1 MDNTG
6 YAPEEPIAAVATALA
21 PAALGIIRVS
31 GKNSIQLLSKIF
43 SRPKA
48 LNQAAGNTIVYGWI
62 VEPSGDGSQDPNGGG
77 QNAPRGGDCAQD
89 QNCGGG
95 QEASQDKDAPRDGD
109 CSQGQKAARI
119 DEVLV
124 SVFRAPKSFTG
135 EEMAEI
141 SCHGGTAVV
150 TKIFNA
156 LLKVGF
162 RQAERGEF
170 TFRAYINGKADLT
183 KAEAVREIIE
193 SRTNASSQKA
203 AGRLAGN
210 LSERIAAIQK
220 SLVDTLAQIEV
231 EIEYPEDE
239 ETIADSYD
247 QTKLLEAIA
256 SLETLAST
264 WKSEKIYQEGARL
277 VLCGKTNAG
286 KSSLFN
292 SLLKEE
298 RAIVSDIEGTTRD
311 WIESW
316 ISIDGIPARLFD
328 TAGLRKTSDEIEA
341 RGVES
346 AKELSDEADLLLY
359 LADIS
364 ASKDDI
370 DLDFLAERKEPV
382 IFVWNKID
390 KIGANQEA
398 SQDQKAA
405 EQKSVTDQ
413 DAAAAATDGKTIT
426 AGGENRLQAQ
436 EAAQKF
442 LEASAAKI
450 PTLAAQV
457 FVSAKDGSGV
467 KDLVAAAKS
476 VLLKGSDTDRGQAGL
491 GSERQKRLVEQALES
506 LRHAASLQK
515 GYSLD
520 AAVQDIED
528 ALDFLGELTGR
539 VTADDILESVFS
551 HFCVGK

>member
-6 YAPEEPIAAVATALA
+6 YTPEEPIAAVATALA

-31 GKNSIQLLSKIF
+31 GKNSIQFLSKIF

-48 LNQAAGNTIVYGWI
+48 LNEAAGNTIVYGWI
-62 VEPSGDGSQDPNGGG
+62 VEPQNAGATERVGGG
-77 QNAPRGGDCAQD
+77 QDCSQD
-89 QNCGGG
+89 QN
-95 QEASQDKDAPRDGD
+95 
-109 CSQGQKAARI
+109 AARI

-150 TKIFNA
+150 TQIFN
-156 LLKVGF
+156 LLLQNGF

-170 TFRAYINGKADLT
+170 TFRAFINGKADLT

-193 SRTNASSQKA
+193 SRTSASSQKA

-210 LSERIAAIQK
+210 LQAQIAAIQK
-220 SLVDTLAQIEV
+220 SLIDTLAQIEV

-239 ETIADSYD
+239 ETIADAYD

-256 SLETLAST
+256 QLETLAST
-264 WKSEKIYQEGARL
+264 WKSEKLYQEGARL

-328 TAGLRKTSDEIEA
+328 TAGLRSTSDEIEA

-364 ASKDDI
+364 AGKDDI

-390 KIGANQEA
+390 KIGVGQND
-398 SQDQKAA
+398 SQDQN
-405 EQKSVTDQ
+405 
-413 DAAAAATDGKTIT
+413 AAAIDEAKKFYET
-426 AGGENRLQAQ
+426 ASQ
-436 EAAQKF
+436 
-442 LEASAAKI
+442 KI
-450 PTLAAQV
+450 PALSGQV
-457 FVSAKDGSGV
+457 FVSAKNGGGV
-467 KDLVAAAKS
+467 KDLVAMAKAL
-476 VLLKGSDTDRGQAGL
+476 LLKGQETERSQAGL
-491 GSERQKRLVEQALES
+491 GSERQKRLVESALES
-506 LRHAASLQK
+506 LRHAASLPK

-539 VTADDILESVFS
+539 VTADDILDSVFS
-551 HFCVGK
+551 NFCVGK

>member
-6 YAPEEPIAAVATALA
+6 YTPEEPIAAVATALA

-48 LNQAAGNTIVYGWI
+48 LNAAAGNTIVYGWI
-62 VEPSGDGSQDPNGGG
+62 VEG
-77 QNAPRGGDCAQD
+77 AQD
-89 QNCGGG
+89 QKAAD
-95 QEASQDKDAPRDGD
+95 EKLSQDQNAAARDCVPD
-109 CSQGQKAARI
+109 QKAARV

-150 TKIFNA
+150 TKIFN
-156 LLKVGF
+156 LLLQNGF

-170 TFRAYINGKADLT
+170 TFRAFINGKADLT

-193 SRTNASSQKA
+193 SRTGASSQKA

-210 LSERIAAIQK
+210 LSQEIERVQK
-220 SLVDTLAQIEV
+220 SLIDTLAQIEV

-239 ETIADSYD
+239 ETIADAYD

-256 SLETLAST
+256 ALERLAHT
-264 WKSEKIYQEGARL
+264 WKSEKLYQEGARL

-292 SLLKEE
+292 CLLKEE

-316 ISIDGIPARLFD
+316 ISLDGIPARLFD
-328 TAGLRKTSDEIEA
+328 TAGLRSTSDEIEA

-359 LADIS
+359 LADVTLP
-364 ASKDDI
+364 KDQI
-370 DLDFLAERKEPV
+370 DLAFLAERKEPV
-382 IFVWNKID
+382 IFVWNKLD
-390 KIGANQEA
+390 KLL
-398 SQDQKAA
+398 QDQKAA
-405 EQKSVTDQ
+405 ISE
-413 DAAAAATDGKTIT
+413 
-426 AGGENRLQAQ
+426 
-436 EAAQKF
+436 AQKF
-442 LEASAAKI
+442 YEAASKKI
-450 PTLAAQV
+450 PALSGQV
-457 FVSAKDGSGV
+457 FVSAKNGGGV
-467 KDLVAAAKS
+467 KDLVAMAKGL
-476 VLLKGSDTDRGQAGL
+476 LLKGQETERSQAGL
-491 GSERQKRLVEQALES
+491 GSERQKRLVESALES
-506 LRHAASLQK
+506 LRHAAALQK

-539 VTADDILESVFS
+539 VTADDILDSVFS
-551 HFCVGK
+551 NFCVGK

>member
-6 YAPEEPIAAVATALA
+6 YTPEEPIAAVATALA

-48 LNQAAGNTIVYGWI
+48 LNAAAGNTIVYGWI
-62 VEPSGDGSQDPNGGG
+62 VEPSNEGLTKSVGGG
-77 QNAPRGGDCAQD
+77 GENRSQD
-89 QNCGGG
+89 QN
-95 QEASQDKDAPRDGD
+95 AAARDCVPD
-109 CSQGQKAARI
+109 QKAARV

-150 TKIFNA
+150 TKIFN
-156 LLKVGF
+156 LLLQNGF

-170 TFRAYINGKADLT
+170 TFRAFINGKADLT

-193 SRTNASSQKA
+193 SRTGASSQKA

-210 LSERIAAIQK
+210 LSQEIERVQK
-220 SLVDTLAQIEV
+220 SLIDTLAQIEV

-239 ETIADSYD
+239 ETIADAYD

-256 SLETLAST
+256 ALERLAHT
-264 WKSEKIYQEGARL
+264 WKSEKLYQEGARL

-292 SLLKEE
+292 CLLKEE

-316 ISIDGIPARLFD
+316 ISLDGIPARLFD
-328 TAGLRKTSDEIEA
+328 TAGLRSTSDEIEA

-359 LADIS
+359 LADVTLP
-364 ASKDDI
+364 KDQI
-370 DLDFLAERKEPV
+370 DLAFLAERKEPV
-382 IFVWNKID
+382 IFVWNKLD
-390 KIGANQEA
+390 KLL
-398 SQDQKAA
+398 QDQKAA
-405 EQKSVTDQ
+405 ISE
-413 DAAAAATDGKTIT
+413 
-426 AGGENRLQAQ
+426 
-436 EAAQKF
+436 AQKF
-442 LEASAAKI
+442 YEAASKKI
-450 PTLAAQV
+450 PALSGQV
-457 FVSAKDGSGV
+457 FVSAKNGGGV
-467 KDLVAAAKS
+467 KDLVAMAKGL
-476 VLLKGSDTDRGQAGL
+476 LLKGQETERSQAGL
-491 GSERQKRLVEQALES
+491 GSERQKRLVESALES

-539 VTADDILESVFS
+539 VTADDILDSVFS
-551 HFCVGK
+551 NFCVGK

>member
-6 YAPEEPIAAVATALA
+6 YTPEEPIAAVATALA

-31 GKNSIQLLSKIF
+31 GKNSIQFLSKIF

-48 LNQAAGNTIVYGWI
+48 LNEAAGNTIVYGWI
-62 VEPSGDGSQDPNGGG
+62 VEPQNAGATERVGGG
-77 QNAPRGGDCAQD
+77 QDCSQD
-89 QNCGGG
+89 QN
-95 QEASQDKDAPRDGD
+95 
-109 CSQGQKAARI
+109 AARI

-150 TKIFNA
+150 TQIFN
-156 LLKVGF
+156 LLLQNGF

-170 TFRAYINGKADLT
+170 TFRAFINGKTDLT

-210 LSERIAAIQK
+210 LQTQIAAIQK
-220 SLVDTLAQIEV
+220 SLIDTLAQIEV

-239 ETIADSYD
+239 ETIADAYD

-256 SLETLAST
+256 QLETLAST
-264 WKSEKIYQEGARL
+264 WKSEKLYQEGARL

-292 SLLKEE
+292 CLLKEE

-328 TAGLRKTSDEIEA
+328 TAGLRSTNDEIEA

-359 LADIS
+359 LADVTLP
-364 ASKDDI
+364 KDQI
-370 DLDFLAERKEPV
+370 DLAFLAERKEPV

-390 KIGANQEA
+390 KIGAGQND

-405 EQKSVTDQ
+405 ISEAK
-413 DAAAAATDGKTIT
+413 KFY
-426 AGGENRLQAQ
+426 
-436 EAAQKF
+436 EAASK
-442 LEASAAKI
+442 KI
-450 PTLAAQV
+450 PALSGQV
-457 FVSAKDGSGV
+457 FVSAKNGGGV
-467 KDLVAAAKS
+467 KDLVAMAKAL
-476 VLLKGSDTDRGQAGL
+476 LLKGQETERSQAGL
-491 GSERQKRLVEQALES
+491 GSERQKRLVESALES
-506 LRHAASLQK
+506 LRHAAGLQK

-539 VTADDILESVFS
+539 VTADDILDSVFS
-551 HFCVGK
+551 NFCVGK

>member
-1 MDNTG
+1 MDTTG
-6 YAPEEPIAAVATALA
+6 YTPEEPIAAVATALA

-48 LNQAAGNTIVYGWI
+48 LNEAAGNTIVYGWI
-62 VEPSGDGSQDPNGGG
+62 VEPTDN
-77 QNAPRGGDCAQD
+77 
-89 QNCGGG
+89 
-95 QEASQDKDAPRDGD
+95 
-109 CSQGQKAARI
+109 AARI

-156 LLKVGF
+156 LLKNGF

-170 TFRAYINGKADLT
+170 TFRAFINGKTDLT
-183 KAEAVREIIE
+183 KAEAVREIID
-193 SRTNASSQKA
+193 SRTSASSQKA

-210 LSERIAAIQK
+210 LSTKIIEIQK

-247 QTKLLEAIA
+247 QSRLLEAIGQ
-256 SLETLAST
+256 LETLAST
-264 WKSEKIYQEGARL
+264 WKSEKLYQEGARV
-277 VLCGKTNAG
+277 VLCGKTNSG

-316 ISIDGIPARLFD
+316 ISLDGIPARLFD
-328 TAGLRKTSDEIEA
+328 TAGLRNTSDEIEA

-346 AKELSDEADLLLY
+346 AKELSDEADLLFY
-359 LADIS
+359 LADITLP
-364 ASKDDI
+364 KDQI
-370 DLDFLAERKEPV
+370 DLAFLSERKEPV

-390 KIGANQEA
+390 KTVADQNTAA
-398 SQDQKAA
+398 SAKDQ
-405 EQKSVTDQ
+405 
-413 DAAAAATDGKTIT
+413 
-426 AGGENRLQAQ
+426 
-436 EAAQKF
+436 AQKF
-442 LEASAAKI
+442 LDANKEKVPS
-450 PTLAAQV
+450 LAAQV

-476 VLLKGSDTDRGQAGL
+476 VLLKGEGTERGQAGL

-506 LRHAASLQK
+506 LRHAAGLQK

-528 ALDFLGELTGR
+528 ALDFLGELIGK
-539 VTADDILESVFS
+539 VTADDVLESVFS

>member
-6 YAPEEPIAAVATALA
+6 YTPEEPIAAVATALA

-48 LNQAAGNTIVYGWI
+48 LNEAAGNTIVYGWI
-62 VEPSGDGSQDPNGGG
+62 VEPQNAGFAKSVGGG
-77 QNAPRGGDCAQD
+77 QDCSQD
-89 QNCGGG
+89 QNAAD
-95 QEASQDKDAPRDGD
+95 EKLSQDQNAAARDCVPD
-109 CSQGQKAARI
+109 QKAARV

-150 TKIFNA
+150 TKIFN
-156 LLKVGF
+156 LLLQNGF

-170 TFRAYINGKADLT
+170 TFRAFINGKADLT

-193 SRTNASSQKA
+193 SRTGASSQKA

-210 LSERIAAIQK
+210 LSQEIERVQK
-220 SLVDTLAQIEV
+220 SLIDTLAQIEV

-239 ETIADSYD
+239 ETIADAYD

-256 SLETLAST
+256 ALERLAHT
-264 WKSEKIYQEGARL
+264 WKSEKLYQEGARL

-292 SLLKEE
+292 CLLKEE

-316 ISIDGIPARLFD
+316 ISLDGIPARLFD
-328 TAGLRKTSDEIEA
+328 TAGLRSTSDEIEA

-346 AKELSDEADLLLY
+346 AKELSDEADLLLF
-359 LADIS
+359 LADVTLP
-364 ASKDDI
+364 KDQI
-370 DLDFLAERKEPV
+370 DLAFLAERKEPV
-382 IFVWNKID
+382 IFVWNKLD
-390 KIGANQEA
+390 KV

-405 EQKSVTDQ
+405 ISE
-413 DAAAAATDGKTIT
+413 
-426 AGGENRLQAQ
+426 
-436 EAAQKF
+436 AQKF
-442 LEASAAKI
+442 YEAASQKI
-450 PTLAAQV
+450 PALSGQV
-457 FVSAKDGSGV
+457 FVSAKNGGGV
-467 KDLVAAAKS
+467 KDLVAMAKAL
-476 VLLKGSDTDRGQAGL
+476 LLKGQETERSQAGL
-491 GSERQKRLVEQALES
+491 GSERQKRLVESALES

-539 VTADDILESVFS
+539 VTAEDILDSVFS
-551 HFCVGK
+551 NFCVGK

>member
-6 YAPEEPIAAVATALA
+6 YTPEEPIAAVATALA

-48 LNQAAGNTIVYGWI
+48 LNEAAGNTIVYGWI
-62 VEPSGDGSQDPNGGG
+62 VAPQDEGAAKSVGGG
-77 QNAPRGGDCAQD
+77 VQ
-89 QNCGGG
+89 
-95 QEASQDKDAPRDGD
+95 D
-109 CSQGQKAARI
+109 CSQDQKLAARI

-150 TKIFNA
+150 TQIFN
-156 LLKVGF
+156 LLLQNGF

-170 TFRAYINGKADLT
+170 TFRAFINGKADLT

-210 LSERIAAIQK
+210 LQAQIAAIQK

-239 ETIADSYD
+239 ETIADAYD

-256 SLETLAST
+256 QLETLAST
-264 WKSEKIYQEGARL
+264 WKSEKLYQEGARL

-328 TAGLRKTSDEIEA
+328 TAGLRSTSDEIEA

-346 AKELSDEADLLLY
+346 AKELSGEADLLLY

-390 KIGANQEA
+390 KIGAGQNA
-398 SQDQKAA
+398 SQDQNAASQKA
-405 EQKSVTDQ
+405 SQ
-413 DAAAAATDGKTIT
+413 D
-426 AGGENRLQAQ
+426 Q
-436 EAAQKF
+436 EAAAQTEKASQGQNAALAEAQKF
-442 LEASAAKI
+442 YEAASKKI
-450 PTLAAQV
+450 PALAQQV
-457 FVSAKDGSGV
+457 FVSAKNGGGV
-467 KDLVAAAKS
+467 KDLVAAAKAL
-476 VLLKGSDTDRGQAGL
+476 LLKGQQTERSQAGL
-491 GSERQKRLVEQALES
+491 GSERQKRLVESALES
-506 LRHAASLQK
+506 LRHAAGLQK

-539 VTADDILESVFS
+539 VTADDILDSVFS
-551 HFCVGK
+551 NFCVGK

>member
-6 YAPEEPIAAVATALA
+6 YTPEEPIAAVATALA

-48 LNQAAGNTIVYGWI
+48 LNEAAGNTIVYGWI
-62 VEPSGDGSQDPNGGG
+62 VEPQNAGAAERVGGG
-77 QNAPRGGDCAQD
+77 QDCSQD
-89 QNCGGG
+89 QNAAD
-95 QEASQDKDAPRDGD
+95 EKLSQDQKAAARDCVPD
-109 CSQGQKAARI
+109 QKAARV

-150 TKIFNA
+150 TKIFN
-156 LLKVGF
+156 LLLQNGF

-170 TFRAYINGKADLT
+170 TFRAFINGKADLT

-193 SRTNASSQKA
+193 SRTGASSQKA

-210 LSERIAAIQK
+210 LSQEIERVQK
-220 SLVDTLAQIEV
+220 SLIDTLAQIEV

-239 ETIADSYD
+239 ETIADAYD

-256 SLETLAST
+256 ALERLAHT
-264 WKSEKIYQEGARL
+264 WKSEKLYQEGARL

-292 SLLKEE
+292 CLLKEE

-316 ISIDGIPARLFD
+316 ISLDGIPARLFD
-328 TAGLRKTSDEIEA
+328 TAGLRSTSDEIEA

-359 LADIS
+359 LADVTLP
-364 ASKDDI
+364 KDQI
-370 DLDFLAERKEPV
+370 DLAFLAERKEPV
-382 IFVWNKID
+382 IFVWNKLD
-390 KIGANQEA
+390 KV

-405 EQKSVTDQ
+405 ISEAK
-413 DAAAAATDGKTIT
+413 KFY
-426 AGGENRLQAQ
+426 
-436 EAAQKF
+436 EAASK
-442 LEASAAKI
+442 KI
-450 PTLAAQV
+450 PALSGQV
-457 FVSAKDGSGV
+457 FVSAKNGGGV
-467 KDLVAAAKS
+467 KDLVAMAKGL
-476 VLLKGSDTDRGQAGL
+476 LLKGQETERSQAGL
-491 GSERQKRLVEQALES
+491 GSERQKRLVESALES

-539 VTADDILESVFS
+539 VTADDILDSVFS
-551 HFCVGK
+551 NFCVGK

>member
-6 YAPEEPIAAVATALA
+6 YTPEEPIAAVATVLA

-48 LNQAAGNTIVYGWI
+48 LNEAAGNTIVYGWI
-62 VEPSGDGSQDPNGGG
+62 VAPSNEVLTKSVGGG
-77 QNAPRGGDCAQD
+77 QG
-89 QNCGGG
+89 
-95 QEASQDKDAPRDGD
+95 ASQD
-109 CSQGQKAARI
+109 QKLAARI

-150 TKIFNA
+150 TQIFN
-156 LLKVGF
+156 LLLQNGF

-170 TFRAYINGKADLT
+170 TFRAFINGKADLT

-210 LSERIAAIQK
+210 LQAQIAAIQK

-239 ETIADSYD
+239 ETIADAYD

-256 SLETLAST
+256 ALERLAHT
-264 WKSEKIYQEGARL
+264 WKSEKLYQEGARL

-316 ISIDGIPARLFD
+316 ISLDGIPARLFD

-364 ASKDDI
+364 ADKAGI

-382 IFVWNKID
+382 IFVWNKVD
-390 KIGANQEA
+390 KIASQEA
-398 SQDQKAA
+398 SQDQ
-405 EQKSVTDQ
+405 E
-413 DAAAAATDGKTIT
+413 AAAISEAKKFY
-426 AGGENRLQAQ
+426 
-436 EAAQKF
+436 EAASK
-442 LEASAAKI
+442 KI
-450 PTLAAQV
+450 PALSGQV
-457 FVSAKDGSGV
+457 FVSAKNGGGV
-467 KDLVAAAKS
+467 KDLVAMAKAL
-476 VLLKGSDTDRGQAGL
+476 LLKGQETERGQAGL
-491 GSERQKRLVEQALES
+491 GSERQKRLVESSLES

-539 VTADDILESVFS
+539 VTADDILDSVFS
-551 HFCVGK
+551 NFCVGK

>member
-6 YAPEEPIAAVATALA
+6 YTPEEPIAAVATALA

-48 LNQAAGNTIVYGWI
+48 LNEAAGNTIVYGWI
-62 VEPSGDGSQDPNGGG
+62 VEPSNEGLTKSV
-77 QNAPRGGDCAQD
+77 GGDH
-89 QNCGGG
+89 
-95 QEASQDKDAPRDGD
+95 D
-109 CSQGQKAARI
+109 CSQDQKAAARDCVPDQKAARV

-150 TKIFNA
+150 TKIFN
-156 LLKVGF
+156 LLLQNGF

-170 TFRAYINGKADLT
+170 TFRAFINGKADLT

-193 SRTNASSQKA
+193 SRTGASSQKA

-210 LSERIAAIQK
+210 LSQEIERVQK
-220 SLVDTLAQIEV
+220 SLIDTLAQIEV

-239 ETIADSYD
+239 ETIADAYD

-256 SLETLAST
+256 ALERLAHT
-264 WKSEKIYQEGARL
+264 WKSEKLYQEGARL

-292 SLLKEE
+292 CLLKEE

-316 ISIDGIPARLFD
+316 ISLDGIPARLFD
-328 TAGLRKTSDEIEA
+328 TAGLRSTNDEIEA

-359 LADIS
+359 LADVTLP
-364 ASKDDI
+364 KDQI
-370 DLDFLAERKEPV
+370 DLAFLAERKEPV
-382 IFVWNKID
+382 IFVWNKLD
-390 KIGANQEA
+390 KLPQDKEAAGQEA
-398 SQDQKAA
+398 LQDQKAA
-405 EQKSVTDQ
+405 ISE
-413 DAAAAATDGKTIT
+413 
-426 AGGENRLQAQ
+426 
-436 EAAQKF
+436 AQKF
-442 LEASAAKI
+442 YEAASKKI
-450 PTLAAQV
+450 PALSGQV
-457 FVSAKDGSGV
+457 FVSAKNGGGV
-467 KDLVAAAKS
+467 KDLVAMAKGL
-476 VLLKGSDTDRGQAGL
+476 LLKGRETERSQAGL
-491 GSERQKRLVEQALES
+491 GSERQKRLVENALES
-506 LRHAASLQK
+506 LRHAAALQK

-528 ALDFLGELTGR
+528 ALDFLGELIGK
-539 VTADDILESVFS
+539 VTADDVLESVFS

>member
-6 YAPEEPIAAVATALA
+6 YTPEEPIAAVATALA

-48 LNQAAGNTIVYGWI
+48 LNEAAGNTIVYGWI
-62 VEPSGDGSQDPNGGG
+62 VEPQNGG
-77 QNAPRGGDCAQD
+77 
-89 QNCGGG
+89 
-95 QEASQDKDAPRDGD
+95 
-109 CSQGQKAARI
+109 RI

-150 TKIFNA
+150 TKIFN
-156 LLKVGF
+156 LLLQNGF

-170 TFRAYINGKADLT
+170 TFRAFINGKADLT

-193 SRTNASSQKA
+193 SRTGASSQKA

-210 LSERIAAIQK
+210 LSQEIERVQK
-220 SLVDTLAQIEV
+220 SLIDTLAQIEV

-239 ETIADSYD
+239 ETIADAYD

-256 SLETLAST
+256 ALERLAHT
-264 WKSEKIYQEGARL
+264 WKSEKLYQEGARL

-292 SLLKEE
+292 CLLKEE
-298 RAIVSDIEGTTRD
+298 RAIVSDVEGTTRD

-316 ISIDGIPARLFD
+316 ISLDGIPARLFD
-328 TAGLRKTSDEIEA
+328 TAGLRSTSDEIEA

-359 LADIS
+359 LADVTLP
-364 ASKDDI
+364 KDQI
-370 DLDFLAERKEPV
+370 DLAFLAERKEPV
-382 IFVWNKID
+382 IFVWNKFD
-390 KIGANQEA
+390 KI

-405 EQKSVTDQ
+405 ISE
-413 DAAAAATDGKTIT
+413 
-426 AGGENRLQAQ
+426 
-436 EAAQKF
+436 AQKF
-442 LEASAAKI
+442 YEAASKKI
-450 PTLAAQV
+450 PALSGQV
-457 FVSAKDGSGV
+457 FVSAKNGGGV
-467 KDLVAAAKS
+467 KDLVAMAKAL
-476 VLLKGSDTDRGQAGL
+476 LLKGQETERSQAGL
-491 GSERQKRLVEQALES
+491 GSERQKRLVESALES

-539 VTADDILESVFS
+539 VTADDILDSVFS
-551 HFCVGK
+551 NFCVGK

>member
-6 YAPEEPIAAVATALA
+6 YTPGEPIAAVATALA

-48 LNQAAGNTIVYGWI
+48 LNEAAGNTIVYGWI
-62 VEPSGDGSQDPNGGG
+62 VEPSNEGLTKSVGGG
-77 QNAPRGGDCAQD
+77 QGASQD
-89 QNCGGG
+89 QNAAD
-95 QEASQDKDAPRDGD
+95 EKL
-109 CSQGQKAARI
+109 SQGQNAARV

-150 TKIFNA
+150 TQIFN
-156 LLKVGF
+156 LLLQNGF

-170 TFRAYINGKADLT
+170 TFRAFINGKADLT

-193 SRTNASSQKA
+193 SRTGASSQKA

-210 LSERIAAIQK
+210 LQAQIAAIQK

-239 ETIADSYD
+239 ETIADAYD

-256 SLETLAST
+256 ALERLAST
-264 WKSEKIYQEGARL
+264 WKSEKLYQEGARL

-316 ISIDGIPARLFD
+316 ISLDGIPARLFD

-364 ASKDDI
+364 ADKAGI
-370 DLDFLAERKEPV
+370 DLDFLTERKEPV

-390 KIGANQEA
+390 KIGAGQNDSQDQNAASQKA
-398 SQDQKAA
+398 SQDQ
-405 EQKSVTDQ
+405 E
-413 DAAAAATDGKTIT
+413 AAAISEAKKFY
-426 AGGENRLQAQ
+426 
-436 EAAQKF
+436 EAASK
-442 LEASAAKI
+442 KI
-450 PTLAAQV
+450 PALSGQV

-476 VLLKGSDTDRGQAGL
+476 VLLKGEGTERGQAGL
-491 GSERQKRLVEQALES
+491 GSERQKRLVESALES
-506 LRHAASLQK
+506 LRHAAALQK

-539 VTADDILESVFS
+539 VTADDILDSVFS
-551 HFCVGK
+551 NFCVGK

>member
-6 YAPEEPIAAVATALA
+6 YTPEEPIAAVATALA

-48 LNQAAGNTIVYGWI
+48 LNEAAGNTIVYGWI
-62 VEPSGDGSQDPNGGG
+62 VESQSDGTTESVGGG
-77 QNAPRGGDCAQD
+77 
-89 QNCGGG
+89 
-95 QEASQDKDAPRDGD
+95 
-109 CSQGQKAARI
+109 RI

-156 LLKVGF
+156 LLQNGF

-170 TFRAYINGKADLT
+170 TFRAFINGKADLT
-183 KAEAVREIIE
+183 KAEAVREIID
-193 SRTNASSQKA
+193 SRTGVSSQRA

-210 LSERIAAIQK
+210 LSTKIIEIQK

-247 QTKLLEAIA
+247 QSRLLEAIDQ
-256 SLETLAST
+256 LETLAST
-264 WKSEKIYQEGARL
+264 WKSEKLYQEGARV
-277 VLCGKTNAG
+277 VLCGKTNSG

-316 ISIDGIPARLFD
+316 ISLDGIPARLFD
-328 TAGLRKTSDEIEA
+328 TAGLRQTDDEIEA

-346 AKELSDEADLLLY
+346 AKELSDEADLLFY
-359 LADIS
+359 LADITLP
-364 ASKDDI
+364 KDQI
-370 DLDFLAERKEPV
+370 DLDFLTARKEPV

-390 KIGANQEA
+390 KAVKQEA
-398 SQDQKAA
+398 SQAQDTAA
-405 EQKSVTDQ
+405 SAKE
-413 DAAAAATDGKTIT
+413 
-426 AGGENRLQAQ
+426 
-436 EAAQKF
+436 EAKKF
-442 LEASAAKI
+442 LDANKEKVPS
-450 PTLAAQV
+450 LAAQV

-476 VLLKGSDTDRGQAGL
+476 VLLKGEGTERGQAGL

-528 ALDFLGELTGR
+528 ALDFLGELIGK
-539 VTADDILESVFS
+539 VTADDVLESVFS

>member
-6 YAPEEPIAAVATALA
+6 YTPEEPIAAVATALA

-48 LNQAAGNTIVYGWI
+48 LNEAAGNTIVYGWI
-62 VEPSGDGSQDPNGGG
+62 VERS
-77 QNAPRGGDCAQD
+77 QD
-89 QNCGGG
+89 QN
-95 QEASQDKDAPRDGD
+95 
-109 CSQGQKAARI
+109 AARV

-150 TKIFNA
+150 TQIFN
-156 LLKVGF
+156 LLLQNGF

-170 TFRAYINGKADLT
+170 TFRAFINGKADLT

-193 SRTNASSQKA
+193 SRTSASSQKA

-210 LSERIAAIQK
+210 LQAQIAAIQK
-220 SLVDTLAQIEV
+220 SLIDTLAQIEV

-239 ETIADSYD
+239 ETIADAYD

-256 SLETLAST
+256 QLETLAST
-264 WKSEKIYQEGARL
+264 WKSEKLYQEGARL

-328 TAGLRKTSDEIEA
+328 TAGLRSTSDEIEA

-364 ASKDDI
+364 AGKDDI

-382 IFVWNKID
+382 VFVWNKID
-390 KIGANQEA
+390 KIGAGQEA
-398 SQDQKAA
+398 
-405 EQKSVTDQ
+405 VTDQ
-413 DAAAAATDGKTIT
+413 NAAAIDEAKKFF
-426 AGGENRLQAQ
+426 
-436 EAAQKF
+436 EAAR
-442 LEASAAKI
+442 AKI
-450 PTLAAQV
+450 PALSGQV
-457 FVSAKDGSGV
+457 FVSAKNGGGV
-467 KDLVAAAKS
+467 KDLVAMAKAL
-476 VLLKGSDTDRGQAGL
+476 LLKGQETERSQAGL
-491 GSERQKRLVEQALES
+491 GSERQKRLVESALES

-539 VTADDILESVFS
+539 VTADDILDSVFS
-551 HFCVGK
+551 NFCVGK

>member
-6 YAPEEPIAAVATALA
+6 YTPEEPIAAVATALA

-48 LNQAAGNTIVYGWI
+48 LNAAAGNTIVYGWI
-62 VEPSGDGSQDPNGGG
+62 VEPQNAGATERVGGG
-77 QNAPRGGDCAQD
+77 Q
-89 QNCGGG
+89 
-95 QEASQDKDAPRDGD
+95 D
-109 CSQGQKAARI
+109 CSQGQNAADEKLSQGQNAAASDCIPDQKAARV

-150 TKIFNA
+150 TKIFN
-156 LLKVGF
+156 LLLQNGF

-170 TFRAYINGKADLT
+170 TFRAFINGKADLT

-193 SRTNASSQKA
+193 SRTGASSQKA

-210 LSERIAAIQK
+210 LSQEIERVQK
-220 SLVDTLAQIEV
+220 SLIDTLAQIEV

-239 ETIADSYD
+239 ETIADAYD

-256 SLETLAST
+256 ALERLAHT
-264 WKSEKIYQEGARL
+264 WKSEKLYQEGARL

-292 SLLKEE
+292 CLLKEE

-316 ISIDGIPARLFD
+316 ISLDGIPARLFD
-328 TAGLRKTSDEIEA
+328 TAGLRSTSDEIEA

-359 LADIS
+359 LADVTLL
-364 ASKDDI
+364 KDQI
-370 DLDFLAERKEPV
+370 DLVFLAERKEPV
-382 IFVWNKID
+382 IFVWNKLD
-390 KIGANQEA
+390 KLP
-398 SQDQKAA
+398 QDQKAA
-405 EQKSVTDQ
+405 ISE
-413 DAAAAATDGKTIT
+413 
-426 AGGENRLQAQ
+426 
-436 EAAQKF
+436 AQKF
-442 LEASAAKI
+442 YEAASKKI
-450 PTLAAQV
+450 PALSGQV
-457 FVSAKDGSGV
+457 FVSAKNGGGV
-467 KDLVAAAKS
+467 KDLVAMAKAL
-476 VLLKGSDTDRGQAGL
+476 LLKGQETERSQAGL
-491 GSERQKRLVEQALES
+491 GSERQKRLVESALES
-506 LRHAASLQK
+506 LRHAAALQK

-539 VTADDILESVFS
+539 VTADDILDSVFS
-551 HFCVGK
+551 NFCVGK

>member
-6 YAPEEPIAAVATALA
+6 YTPEEPIAAVATALA

-48 LNQAAGNTIVYGWI
+48 LNEAAGNTIVYGWI
-62 VEPSGDGSQDPNGGG
+62 VAPSNEGLTKSVGGGGENLSQD
-77 QNAPRGGDCAQD
+77 
-89 QNCGGG
+89 
-95 QEASQDKDAPRDGD
+95 
-109 CSQGQKAARI
+109 QKLAARI

-150 TKIFNA
+150 TQIFN
-156 LLKVGF
+156 LLLQNGF

-170 TFRAYINGKADLT
+170 TFRAFINGKADLT

-193 SRTNASSQKA
+193 SRTGASSQKA

-210 LSERIAAIQK
+210 LQAQISAIQK

-239 ETIADSYD
+239 ETIADAYD

-256 SLETLAST
+256 ALERLAST
-264 WKSEKIYQEGARL
+264 WKSEKLYQEGARL

-364 ASKDDI
+364 ASKDGI

-382 IFVWNKID
+382 IFVWNKVD
-390 KIGANQEA
+390 KIEQKA
-398 SQDQKAA
+398 SQDQN
-405 EQKSVTDQ
+405 
-413 DAAAAATDGKTIT
+413 AAAIDEAKKFF
-426 AGGENRLQAQ
+426 
-436 EAAQKF
+436 EAAR
-442 LEASAAKI
+442 AKI
-450 PTLAAQV
+450 PSLAQQV
-457 FVSAKDGSGV
+457 FVSAKNGGGV
-467 KDLVAAAKS
+467 KDLVATAKS
-476 VLLKGSDTDRGQAGL
+476 VLLKGQQTERSQAGL
-491 GSERQKRLVEQALES
+491 GSERQKRLVESALES
-506 LRHAASLQK
+506 LRHAAALQK

-551 HFCVGK
+551 NFCVGK

>member
-6 YAPEEPIAAVATALA
+6 YTPEEPIAAVATALA

-48 LNQAAGNTIVYGWI
+48 LSSAAGNTIVYGWI
-62 VEPSGDGSQDPNGGG
+62 VEPQNAGFAKSVGGG
-77 QNAPRGGDCAQD
+77 QDCSQDQKAADENRSQD
-89 QNCGGG
+89 QN
-95 QEASQDKDAPRDGD
+95 AAARDCVPD
-109 CSQGQKAARI
+109 QKAARI

-150 TKIFNA
+150 TKIFN
-156 LLKVGF
+156 LLLQSGF

-170 TFRAYINGKADLT
+170 TFRAFINGKADLT

-193 SRTNASSQKA
+193 SRTGASSQKA

-210 LSERIAAIQK
+210 LSQEIERVQK
-220 SLVDTLAQIEV
+220 SLIDTLAQIEV

-239 ETIADSYD
+239 ETIADAYD

-256 SLETLAST
+256 ALERLAHT
-264 WKSEKIYQEGARL
+264 WKSEKLYQEGARL

-292 SLLKEE
+292 CLLKEE

-316 ISIDGIPARLFD
+316 ISLDGIPARLFD
-328 TAGLRKTSDEIEA
+328 TAGLRSTSDEIEA

-359 LADIS
+359 LADVTLP
-364 ASKDDI
+364 KDQI

-382 IFVWNKID
+382 IFVWNKFD
-390 KIGANQEA
+390 KI

-405 EQKSVTDQ
+405 ISD
-413 DAAAAATDGKTIT
+413 
-426 AGGENRLQAQ
+426 
-436 EAAQKF
+436 AQKF
-442 LEASAAKI
+442 YEAASKKI
-450 PTLAAQV
+450 PALSGQV
-457 FVSAKDGSGV
+457 FVSAKNGGGV
-467 KDLVAAAKS
+467 KDLVAMAKAL
-476 VLLKGSDTDRGQAGL
+476 LLKGQETERSQAGL
-491 GSERQKRLVEQALES
+491 GSERQKRLVESALES

-528 ALDFLGELTGR
+528 ALDFLGELIGR
-539 VTADDILESVFS
+539 VTADDILDSVFS
-551 HFCVGK
+551 NFCVGK

>member
-48 LNQAAGNTIVYGWI
+48 LNEAAGNTIVYGWI
-62 VEPSGDGSQDPNGGG
+62 VEPQDDGATKNGGG
-77 QNAPRGGDCAQD
+77 GRLA
-89 QNCGGG
+89 G
-95 QEASQDKDAPRDGD
+95 QEASQD
-109 CSQGQKAARI
+109 QKLAARI

-156 LLKVGF
+156 LLKIGF

-170 TFRAYINGKADLT
+170 TFRAFINGKADLT

-193 SRTNASSQKA
+193 SRTGASSQRA
-203 AGRLAGN
+203 AGRLAGS
-210 LSERIAAIQK
+210 LSERITAIQK

-247 QTKLLEAIA
+247 QTKLLDAI
-256 SLETLAST
+256 SQLETLAST
-264 WKSEKIYQEGARL
+264 WKSEKLYQEGARL

-298 RAIVSDIEGTTRD
+298 RSIVSDIEGTTRD

-316 ISIDGIPARLFD
+316 ISLDGIPARLFD
-328 TAGLRKTSDEIEA
+328 TAGLRNTSDEIEA

-346 AKELSDEADLLLY
+346 AKALSDEADLILY

-364 ASKDDI
+364 ADKADI
-370 DLDFLAERKEPV
+370 DLDFLAARKEPV

-390 KIGANQEA
+390 KIG
-398 SQDQKAA
+398 
-405 EQKSVTDQ
+405 
-413 DAAAAATDGKTIT
+413 ATDGKTIT

-436 EAAQKF
+436 NTAASAKDEAQKF
-442 LEASAAKI
+442 LDARKEKVPS
-450 PTLAAQV
+450 LAAQV

-476 VLLKGSDTDRGQAGL
+476 VLLKGEGTERGQAGL

-528 ALDFLGELTGR
+528 ALDFLGELIGK
-539 VTADDILESVFS
+539 VTADDVLQSVFS

>member
-1 MDNTG
+1 M
-6 YAPEEPIAAVATALA
+6 
-21 PAALGIIRVS
+21 
-31 GKNSIQLLSKIF
+31 
-43 SRPKA
+43 
-48 LNQAAGNTIVYGWI
+48 
-62 VEPSGDGSQDPNGGG
+62 
-77 QNAPRGGDCAQD
+77 
-89 QNCGGG
+89 
-95 QEASQDKDAPRDGD
+95 
-109 CSQGQKAARI
+109 
-119 DEVLV
+119 
-124 SVFRAPKSFTG
+124 
-135 EEMAEI
+135 
-141 SCHGGTAVV
+141 

-156 LLKVGF
+156 LLQIGF

-170 TFRAYINGKADLT
+170 TFRAFINGKTDLT
-183 KAEAVREIIE
+183 KAEAVREIID

-210 LSERIAAIQK
+210 LSAKIIEIQK

-247 QTKLLEAIA
+247 QRKLLDAI
-256 SLETLAST
+256 SQLETLAST
-264 WKSEKIYQEGARL
+264 WKSEKLYQEGARV
-277 VLCGKTNAG
+277 VLCGKTNSG

-316 ISIDGIPARLFD
+316 ISLDGIPARLFD
-328 TAGLRKTSDEIEA
+328 TAGLRKTDDEIEA

-346 AKELSDEADLLLY
+346 AKELSDEADLLFY
-359 LADIS
+359 LADITLP
-364 ASKDDI
+364 KDKI

-390 KIGANQEA
+390 KIAAGQESSQALNTAA
-398 SQDQKAA
+398 SAK
-405 EQKSVTDQ
+405 E
-413 DAAAAATDGKTIT
+413 
-426 AGGENRLQAQ
+426 E
-436 EAAQKF
+436 AQKF
-442 LEASAAKI
+442 LDARKEKI
-450 PTLAAQV
+450 PGLAAQV

-476 VLLKGSDTDRGQAGL
+476 ILLKGEKTERGQAGL

-528 ALDFLGELTGR
+528 ALDFLGELIGK

>member
-6 YAPEEPIAAVATALA
+6 YTPEEPIAAVATALA

-48 LNQAAGNTIVYGWI
+48 LSSAAGNTIVYGWI
-62 VEPSGDGSQDPNGGG
+62 VEP
-77 QNAPRGGDCAQD
+77 
-89 QNCGGG
+89 
-95 QEASQDKDAPRDGD
+95 
-109 CSQGQKAARI
+109 QGQKAARV

-150 TKIFNA
+150 TKIFN
-156 LLKVGF
+156 LLLQNGF

-170 TFRAYINGKADLT
+170 TFRAFINGKADLT

-193 SRTNASSQKA
+193 SRTGASSQKA

-210 LSERIAAIQK
+210 LSQEIERVQK
-220 SLVDTLAQIEV
+220 SLIDTLAQIEV

-239 ETIADSYD
+239 ETIADAYD

-256 SLETLAST
+256 ALERLAHT
-264 WKSEKIYQEGARL
+264 WKSEKLYQEGARL

-292 SLLKEE
+292 CLLKEE

-316 ISIDGIPARLFD
+316 ISLDGIPARLFD
-328 TAGLRKTSDEIEA
+328 TAGLRSTSDEIEA

-359 LADIS
+359 LADVTLP
-364 ASKDDI
+364 KEQI
-370 DLDFLAERKEPV
+370 DLVFLAERKEPV

-390 KIGANQEA
+390 KIGAGQEAVTDQNAAGQEALQDKEVAAQAEKA
-398 SQDQKAA
+398 SQDQKTAA
-405 EQKSVTDQ
+405 IAD
-413 DAAAAATDGKTIT
+413 
-426 AGGENRLQAQ
+426 
-436 EAAQKF
+436 AQKF
-442 LEASAAKI
+442 YEAASKKI
-450 PTLAAQV
+450 PALSGQV
-457 FVSAKDGSGV
+457 FVSAKNGGGV
-467 KDLVAAAKS
+467 KDLVAMAKGL
-476 VLLKGSDTDRGQAGL
+476 LLKGQETERSQAGL
-491 GSERQKRLVEQALES
+491 GSERQKRLVESALES
-506 LRHAASLQK
+506 LRHAAALQK

-539 VTADDILESVFS
+539 VTADDILDSVFS
-551 HFCVGK
+551 NFCVGK

>member
-6 YAPEEPIAAVATALA
+6 YTPEEPIAAVATALA

-48 LNQAAGNTIVYGWI
+48 LNEAAGNTIVYGWI
-62 VEPSGDGSQDPNGGG
+62 VERS
-77 QNAPRGGDCAQD
+77 QD
-89 QNCGGG
+89 QN
-95 QEASQDKDAPRDGD
+95 
-109 CSQGQKAARI
+109 AARI

-150 TKIFNA
+150 TQIFN
-156 LLKVGF
+156 LLLQNGF

-170 TFRAYINGKADLT
+170 TFRAFINGKADLT

-210 LSERIAAIQK
+210 LQAQIAAIQK
-220 SLVDTLAQIEV
+220 SLIDTLAQIEV

-239 ETIADSYD
+239 ETIADAYD
-247 QTKLLEAIA
+247 QTKLHEAIA
-256 SLETLAST
+256 QLETLAST
-264 WKSEKIYQEGARL
+264 WKSEKLYQEGARL

-328 TAGLRKTSDEIEA
+328 TAGLRSTSDEIEA

-346 AKELSDEADLLLY
+346 AKELSGEADLLLY
-359 LADIS
+359 LADVTLP
-364 ASKDDI
+364 KDQI
-370 DLDFLAERKEPV
+370 DLSFLAERKEPV

-390 KIGANQEA
+390 KIGAGQND

-405 EQKSVTDQ
+405 ISEAKKFYE
-413 DAAAAATDGKTIT
+413 AASKTIP
-426 AGGENRLQAQ
+426 ALSG
-436 EAAQKF
+436 
-442 LEASAAKI
+442 
-450 PTLAAQV
+450 QV
-457 FVSAKDGSGV
+457 FVSAKNGGGV
-467 KDLVAAAKS
+467 KDLVAMAKAL
-476 VLLKGSDTDRGQAGL
+476 LLKGQETERTQAGL
-491 GSERQKRLVEQALES
+491 GSERQKRLVESALES
-506 LRHAASLQK
+506 LRHAAGLQK

-539 VTADDILESVFS
+539 VTADDILDSVFS
-551 HFCVGK
+551 NFCVGK

>member
-1 MDNTG
+1 LDNTG
-6 YAPEEPIAAVATALA
+6 YTPAEPIAAVATALA

-48 LNQAAGNTIVYGWI
+48 LNEAAGNTIVYGWI
-62 VEPSGDGSQDPNGGG
+62 VEPNVE
-77 QNAPRGGDCAQD
+77 RLQD
-89 QNCGGG
+89 Q
-95 QEASQDKDAPRDGD
+95 KL
-109 CSQGQKAARI
+109 AARI

-150 TKIFNA
+150 TQIFN
-156 LLKVGF
+156 LLLQNGF

-170 TFRAYINGKADLT
+170 TFRAFINGKADLT

-210 LSERIAAIQK
+210 LQAQIAAIQK
-220 SLVDTLAQIEV
+220 SLIDTLAQIEV

-239 ETIADSYD
+239 ETIADAYD

-256 SLETLAST
+256 QLETLAST
-264 WKSEKIYQEGARL
+264 WKSEKLYQEGARL

-328 TAGLRKTSDEIEA
+328 TAGLRSTSDEIEA

-346 AKELSDEADLLLY
+346 AKELSGEADLLLY

-364 ASKDDI
+364 ASKDGI

-390 KIGANQEA
+390 KIGAGQND
-398 SQDQKAA
+398 SQDQK
-405 EQKSVTDQ
+405 
-413 DAAAAATDGKTIT
+413 DAIS
-426 AGGENRLQAQ
+426 E
-436 EAAQKF
+436 AQKF
-442 LEASAAKI
+442 YEAASKKI
-450 PTLAAQV
+450 PALSGQV
-457 FVSAKDGSGV
+457 FVSAKSGGGV
-467 KDLVAAAKS
+467 KDLVAMAKAL
-476 VLLKGSDTDRGQAGL
+476 LLKGQETERSQAGL
-491 GSERQKRLVEQALES
+491 GSERQKRLVESALES

-539 VTADDILESVFS
+539 VTADDILDSVFS
-551 HFCVGK
+551 NFCVGK